1 LVVWGCIVKAQQSG
15 ENDYRSLEAAKR
27 PASDR
32 FFTAELKKPS
42 AAATDNQDLPKDF
55 FSKLRSTELCR
66 RPASGKID
74 PEA

>member
-1 LVVWGCIVKAQQSG
+1 LVVWGCIVKAQRSG

-42 AAATDNQDLPKDF
+42 AAATDNQDLPKYF
-55 FSKLRSTELCR
+55 FSKLGMLMYAENRLSQSN
-66 RPASGKID
+66 PALS
-74 PEA
+74 